1 MTPIKISMENE
12 ELLELLF
19 AELCRNEKLDCCIM
33 DNMIWCFSGK
43 KYLAAVL
50 AAFIFERREPWYLH
64 KLLAKYYNYFD
75 SEQQQSLMLKARFLL
90 RNDSFCW
97 GFFAGRDREERLAAA
112 LFNHLSECEEL
123 DLDGFIS
130 FRLVGYEEYLLA
142 VLALAADDL
151 LGEQEDHDYICIL
164 KDFLAGQ
171 KSCGTNLHIFLV
183 EGCYRLL
190 REQKNRLVPLEG
202 GRLFGREEMIISCLL
217 LLAPPSLTVH
227 LSDERQSAKFVT
239 SLQDIF
245 AEKFHICHGCALCCR
260 Q

>member
-1 MTPIKISMENE
+1 MTPIKISIKNE
-12 ELLELLF
+12 ELQELLF
-19 AELCRNEKLDCCIM
+19 SDLCRDEKLDCCLM
-33 DNMIWCFSGK
+33 DNMICCFSSK
-43 KYLAAVL
+43 KYLAAAL
-50 AAFIFERREPWYLH
+50 ATFIFERREPWYLH
-64 KLLAKYYNYFD
+64 KLSAKHYNNFD
-75 SEQQQSLMLKARFLL
+75 LKQQQFLILKAGFLL

-97 GFFAGRDREERLAAA
+97 GFFAGRDRQERLAAA
-112 LFNHLSECEEL
+112 LFGHLAECQEL

-190 REQKNRLVPLEG
+190 REQKNRLIPLEG
-202 GRLFGREEMIISCLL
+202 GRLSGREEMIISCLL

-227 LSDERQSAKFVT
+227 LSDEGQGAKFVT

-245 AEKFHICHGCALCCR
+245 TERLHICHGCALCCR